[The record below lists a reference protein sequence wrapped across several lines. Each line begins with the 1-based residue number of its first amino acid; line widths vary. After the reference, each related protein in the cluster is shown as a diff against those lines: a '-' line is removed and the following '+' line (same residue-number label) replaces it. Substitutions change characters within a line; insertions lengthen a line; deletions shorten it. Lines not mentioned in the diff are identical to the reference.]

1 MGLKQ
6 VHTTPNYNIPPRV
19 SPSWQVSTASLYL
32 APVGLRLTMSPGGT
46 STTYFFK
53 HAASNFSVDT
63 GCVSSFA
70 CALKPL
76 C

>member
-1 MGLKQ
+1 MELKQ

-19 SPSWQVSTASLYL
+19 SPLWQVSTASLYL
-32 APVGLRLTMSPGGT
+32 APVGLHLTKSPRGT
-46 STTYFFK
+46 STNYFFK
-53 HAASNFSVDT
+53 HIASSFSVYT